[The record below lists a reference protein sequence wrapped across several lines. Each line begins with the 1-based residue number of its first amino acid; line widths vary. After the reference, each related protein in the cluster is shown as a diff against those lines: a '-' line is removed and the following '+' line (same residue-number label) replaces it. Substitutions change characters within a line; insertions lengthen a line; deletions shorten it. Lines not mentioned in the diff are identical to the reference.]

1 MVNRE
6 RKIVTTPAELL
17 DLEYKTLQSAR
28 DLLDELIEKYGSTA
42 KIEYHQQPW
51 SDESYLYVFEN
62 KPETDEQ
69 MATRIANEEKL
80 EADRDARDRKEFE
93 RLQAKFGAINE

>member
-6 RKIVTTPAELL
+6 RKITTTPAESL

-28 DLLDELIEKYGSTA
+28 DLLDELIAEYGPTA

-51 SDESYLYVFEN
+51 SDESYLYVFQN
-62 KPETDEQ
+62 CPETDEE
-69 MATRIANEEKL
+69 MATRIALEEKW

-93 RLQAKFGAINE
+93 RLQAKFGAAK